1 MQSVRFKLTLPIMM
15 KIYQYEK
22 GGEKISTLE
31 GARKRYAF
39 LKEQIGGLSS

>member
-1 MQSVRFKLTLPIMM
+1 MQAVRFKLTFLIMM
-15 KIYQYEK
+15 KTYEYER
-22 GGEKISTLE
+22 GGEKMSTLE